1 MGSDLNAAARSR
13 PSSLTVDY
21 KPVFHELARVRAI
34 LFDAKLAPHGITISQ
49 AWVLVHLWQ
58 DDGLSQSTIAKRM
71 DIATVT
77 TSKLIDRLEGHG
89 FVERKVD
96 PNDRRSN
103 LVVATQ
109 KGRTLMKVLT
119 RIVFE
124 VDEVA
129 NAGIDAADLE
139 TTLNVLGRM
148 RRNLRMELARI

>member
-1 MGSDLNAAARSR
+1 
-13 PSSLTVDY
+13 
-21 KPVFHELARVRAI
+21 
-34 LFDAKLAPHGITISQ
+34 
-49 AWVLVHLWQ
+49 
-58 DDGLSQSTIAKRM
+58 M